1 MGKLRTSLALTAVAA
16 AISLLPA
23 ESAWAKRCAGNGVT
37 ISGVIAIHTT
47 CSNARRIAGDTI
59 RRCDAPPCRID
70 AYHCRRL
77 VGDQLGGHWRC
88 TRGRRIVRFSFGD

>member
-1 MGKLRTSLALTAVAA
+1 MGRLRTSLAVTTVAA
-16 AISLLPA
+16 AISLVPA
-23 ESAWAKRCAGNGVT
+23 GSASAKRCAGNGVT

-59 RRCDAPPCRID
+59 QRCNAPPCRID
-70 AYHCRRL
+70 GYHCRRL
-77 VGDQLGGHWRC
+77 TGGQLGGEWRC